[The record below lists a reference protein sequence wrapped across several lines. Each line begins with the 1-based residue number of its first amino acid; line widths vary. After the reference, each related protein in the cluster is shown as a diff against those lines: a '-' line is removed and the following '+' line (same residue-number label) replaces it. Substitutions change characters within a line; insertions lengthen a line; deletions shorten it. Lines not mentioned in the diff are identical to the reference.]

1 MRTAKSAYLEKGEKE
16 RKLNGKI
23 NKRRKLCSS
32 SITELEL
39 ELDLV
44 YLAD

>member
-1 MRTAKSAYLEKGEKE
+1 MRTAKSVYLEKGEKE

-23 NKRRKLCSS
+23 NKRKLCS

-44 YLAD
+44 HLAD